1 MHAVIVG
8 LSDQTYEKLI
18 ALCTADMDHS
28 WLATHLLERAIY
40 DAPAPGHCKLCGEPF
55 FRDVRKIG
63 PPPVYCSDPCRVKGY
78 QERKV
83 RWWRKKGAAWRVK
96 QRGRPGS
103 RSPRVRSS
111 TWPTSDSP

>member
-1 MHAVIVG
+1 
-8 LSDQTYEKLI
+8 
-18 ALCTADMDHS
+18 MDHS

-83 RWWRKKGAAWRVK
+83 RWWRKKGRRMEGEATWK
-96 QRGRPGS
+96 IGIPGI
-103 RSPRVRSS
+103 PGRSS
-111 TWPTSDSP
+111 TWPTSH